1 VLGQERAVE
10 ALQFGV
16 AMPRPG
22 YNVFV
27 MGEPGT
33 GRFSFVKRYLK
44 AEGKRLQTPADWVY
58 VNNFDEPRE
67 PAAGAA
73 VGQRRAFIG
82 DINGLIDNLL
92 ATFPAVFEHPSYQQ
106 KKSAIDRA
114 FNQRYDKA
122 LDVIER
128 LALEKDVA
136 CTATAAT
143 SPSPRWPTAR
153 RWTRPSSP
161 SCRKPS
167 ASASTTTFPLEERL
181 NEELASLPQWKRE
194 SNNQLRQLNEET
206 ITLALQ
212 PLLSPLSEK
221 YAENAAVCGYLQAM
235 QVYLLTVVEQLVD
248 DSKTDAVAASCWK
261 SSTRRAWWSV
271 IRPAAVRRWCSS
283 RTRPTKTCLAASNTA
298 PIKARCT
305 PPIASCARGVASRQ
319 RRLPDSGSG
328 KNAQ

>member
-1 VLGQERAVE
+1 MIWSLGQERAVE

-67 PAAGAA
+67 PRALELPSGTAGN
-73 VGQRRAFIG
+73 FIG

-106 KKSAIDRA
+106 KKSSIDRA

-128 LALEKDVA
+128 LALEKEVA
-136 CTATAAT
+136 LY
-143 SPSPRWPTAR
+143 RD
-153 RWTRPSSP
+153 
-161 SCRKPS
+161 
-167 ASASTTTFPLEERL
+167 ASNIAFTPMSDGKALDEAEFAQLPEAER
-181 NEELASLPQWKRE
+181 E
-194 SNNQLRQLNEET
+194 
-206 ITLALQ
+206 
-212 PLLSPLSEK
+212 
-221 YAENAAVCGYLQAM
+221 GYFGTGGAP
-235 QVYLLTVVEQLVD
+235 E
-248 DSKTDAVAASCWK
+248 
-261 SSTRRAWWSV
+261 RRA
-271 IRPAAVRRWCSS
+271 RQPAAVE
-283 RTRPTKTCLAASNTA
+283 
-298 PIKARCT
+298 ARVEQ
-305 PPIASCARGVASRQ
+305 PVASSE
-319 RRLPDSGSG
+319 RRNHHPGFAAIVVAIVGEVRRERGGMWLSSGDAG
-328 KNAQ
+328 LLAQVRGRAVGRR

>member
-1 VLGQERAVE
+1 L
-10 ALQFGV
+10 
-16 AMPRPG
+16 PS
-22 YNVFV
+22 
-27 MGEPGT
+27 GT
-33 GRFSFVKRYLK
+33 
-44 AEGKRLQTPADWVY
+44 
-58 VNNFDEPRE
+58 
-67 PAAGAA
+67 AG
-73 VGQRRAFIG
+73 AFIG

-136 CTATAAT
+136 LY
-143 SPSPRWPTAR
+143 RD
-153 RWTRPSSP
+153 SSNIAFTP
-161 SCRKPS
+161 MAEGKALDEAEFAQLPEAERERFHDDIS
-167 ASASTTTFPLEERL
+167 ALEERL

-235 QVYLLTVVEQLVD
+235 QVYLLKTVVEQLVD
-248 DSKTDAVAASCWK
+248 DSKTDAVAANCWK

-271 IRPAAVRRWCSS
+271 MPPAAVRRWCSS

-305 PPIASCARGVASRQ
+305 PPIASCGRGVASGQ
-319 RRLPDSGSG
+319 RRLPDPGSG